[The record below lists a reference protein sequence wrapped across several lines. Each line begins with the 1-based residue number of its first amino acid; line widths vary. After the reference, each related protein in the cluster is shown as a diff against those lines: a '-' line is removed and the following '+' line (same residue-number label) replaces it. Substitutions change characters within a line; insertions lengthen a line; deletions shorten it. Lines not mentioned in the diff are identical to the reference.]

1 MGSDPQAI
9 NTLSLESNRQIKINF
24 AGGDLSSDA
33 GLLLIKEFVSKLGID
48 KLFVKSF
55 KTNDSALF
63 RYHTDQENLL
73 QMIYTRFLYFHFP
86 ANTDIPTIKTVYI
99 IESLKTIIR
108 RAILIASKKLY
119 PKINCLDFFA

>member
-1 MGSDPQAI
+1 MVTVNGV
-9 NTLSLESNRQIKINF
+9 NSN
-24 AGGDLSSDA
+24 DLSTDA
-33 GLLLIKEFVSKLGID
+33 GLPLIKEFVSKLGID

-63 RYHTDQENLL
+63 RYHTDQDNLL

-119 PKINCLDFFA
+119 PKINCLHSFAATYVRL